1 MVPVTLDAES
11 GSKAV
16 STERQS
22 SEASLLSSLFVVW
35 SFCDE
40 SRFAKVYNVLLI
52 ALYTMIQLRETNKKM
67 YIKIY
72 NSKDLICSSVGL
84 VIQVMGVY
92 EAYKK
97 KLEGNSVM

>member
-1 MVPVTLDAES
+1 M
-11 GSKAV
+11 
-16 STERQS
+16 
-22 SEASLLSSLFVVW
+22 
-35 SFCDE
+35 
-40 SRFAKVYNVLLI
+40 LLI

-84 VIQVMGVY
+84 VIQVMGIY